1 MMAEGIK
8 VPATLLDVDL
18 GALKMLMKLTTSP
31 LAKD

>member
-1 MMAEGIK
+1 MADGIK

-18 GALKMLMKLTTSP
+18 GALKMLMKLTKSL